1 MEFVIGATAACGA
14 CIFSNP
20 MDVLKTRMQ
29 LQGELKARGQ
39 YTIIYRNIIHAGIAV
54 AKADGITGLQKGLV
68 PALSYQVVM
77 NGIRFGMYRRILD
90 SGVIS
95 RADGS
100 VSSLG
105 CIAAGAFVGV
115 VGGVVGSPFYL
126 VKTHLQSH
134 AAESIAVGHQH
145 KHEGFI
151 PALYKIF
158 NQEGV
163 KGLWRGATTTIPR
176 VGVGSAAQLFSYS
189 KSKDWLD
196 HYGLYP
202 RDSWQSTFVGAM
214 VSGIVIATSMSP
226 FDVIATRVYN
236 QGLDKHGR
244 GLLYKGITDCIVK
257 IYKTEGVWGFYKGWT
272 AIYFRIGPH
281 SFLNLMFW
289 DHLQKLYL
297 KVSPDDGEL
306 GEGSAEE
313 QMRIEGISL
322 QRSEESDVKKLHDS
336 SLPSRHSLS
345 LHFDTIRT
353 VPRDIVHQS
362 EEGSDVSPTHQSLR

>member
-39 YTIIYRNIIHAGIAV
+39 YTIIYRNILHAGIAV
-54 AKADGITGLQKGLV
+54 AKADGISGLQKGLV

-77 NGIRFGMYRRILD
+77 NGMRFGLYRKILD
-90 SGVIS
+90 SGIIS

-145 KHEGFI
+145 KHEGFLS
-151 PALYKIF
+151 ALHKIF

-163 KGLWRGATTTIPR
+163 KGLWRGATTSIPR

-196 HYGLYP
+196 HYGLYS

-214 VSGIVIATSMSP
+214 VSGLVIASCMSP
-226 FDVIATRVYN
+226 FDVVATRVYN

-244 GLLYKGITDCIVK
+244 GLLYKGITDCILK
-257 IYKTEGVWGFYKGWT
+257 IYKTEGVWGFYKGWS

-281 SFLNLMFW
+281 SFLNLIFW
-289 DHLQKLYL
+289 DHLQKLFL
-297 KVSPDDGEL
+297 KVSQIDGEE
-306 GEGSAEE
+306 GEVSTEE
-313 QMRIEGISL
+313 PIRVEGIGSPI
-322 QRSEESDVKKLHDS
+322 SDGSDRQKVHDS
-336 SLPSRHSLS
+336 LLPSIS

-353 VPRDIVHQS
+353 VPRDAVHQS
-362 EEGSDVSPTHQSLR
+362 EEGSDVSPIHQSLG

>member
-29 LQGELKARGQ
+29 LQGELRAKGQ
-39 YTIIYRNIIHAGIAV
+39 YAVIYKNIIHAGVAV

-77 NGIRFGMYRRILD
+77 NGIRFGLYSRILD
-90 SGVIS
+90 SQIIS
-95 RADGS
+95 RDDGS
-100 VSSLG
+100 VSPVG
-105 CIAAGAFVGV
+105 CIVAGAFVGV

-151 PALYKIF
+151 PALHQIF
-158 NQEGV
+158 KKDGV
-163 KGLWRGATTTIPR
+163 RGLWRGATTTIPR

-189 KSKDWLD
+189 MSKDWLD
-196 HYGLYP
+196 QYGLYP

-214 VSGIVIATSMSP
+214 VSGLVIASFMSP
-226 FDVIATRVYN
+226 FDVISTRVYN
-236 QGLDKHGR
+236 QGLDKQGR
-244 GLLYKGITDCIVK
+244 GLLYKGITDCVVK
-257 IYKTEGVWGFYKGWT
+257 IYRTEGLWGFYKGWS

-289 DHLQKLYL
+289 DYLQKIYL
-297 KVSPDDGEL
+297 KYREEHDV
-306 GEGSAEE
+306 GS
-313 QMRIEGISL
+313 
-322 QRSEESDVKKLHDS
+322 H
-336 SLPSRHSLS
+336 
-345 LHFDTIRT
+345 
-353 VPRDIVHQS
+353 
-362 EEGSDVSPTHQSLR
+362 GS